1 MRAQPN
7 ALLARIERYA
17 TSAAQH
23 IALTDG
29 SRSLSYTDLLEQIAQ
44 RRQRLRNAH
53 ARRVALALENGLE
66 WALWDLALMMEAC
79 VAVPIPEFF
88 SDQQRRHIVQQAGLD
103 SWIGH
108 GSETYGFQPTGDTA
122 ITQRWVEQP
131 PVLHAGTTRIT
142 FTSGTSGAPK
152 GVCLDNAALLTVTES
167 LATVVAP
174 LDIRR
179 HLALLP
185 LSTLLENI
193 GGLYLPLWLGACS
206 VLPSMAALGWQGASG
221 FHAPHAL
228 EAIDRYQ
235 PNSLIVVPQLL
246 QTLVNHA
253 PNAPRSLRFVAVGG
267 ATVAPTP
274 LANAQQ
280 SGWPGDEG
288 YGLSECTPVVGLNR
302 PGEPSGGVGRPLPHA
317 QVQVD
322 ETGHLRVC
330 GALMLGYL
338 GEAPSGEWYATGDT
352 GQWQGD
358 AIRLNG
364 RQREV
369 FITAYGRNVN
379 PQWVEGEL
387 CTQPA
392 IAQAMVYG
400 EALHANR
407 ALIVPAS
414 THITDTQIDA
424 AIDAVNRSLPDYARL
439 HAWQRA
445 APFTPHNQQLTA
457 NGRLRR
463 DTLLAAYGHGLQSAS
478 PHNSRSNIMTAYQ
491 QLQDATQEARTWLL
505 TTPIV
510 NRALAGNVTLE
521 EYLAFSARHI
531 TTCVSP
537 CRS

>member
-1 MRAQPN
+1 MHAQPN

-17 TSAAQH
+17 NDATQH

-29 SRSLSYTDLLEQIAQ
+29 THSLSYTELLTQIHR
-44 RRQRLRNAH
+44 RRQRLRNVNAQ
-53 ARRVALALENGLE
+53 RVALALDNGLE

-79 VAVPIPEFF
+79 VAVPIPDFF

-108 GSETYGFQPTGDTA
+108 GSDAYGFLPSGDAA
-122 ITQRWVEQP
+122 IAQRNVERP
-131 PVLHAGTTRIT
+131 PKLHAGTARIT

-167 LATVVAP
+167 LASVVAP
-174 LDIRR
+174 LGIRR

-206 VLPSMAALGWQGASG
+206 VLPGMAALGLRGASG
-221 FHAPHAL
+221 FEATQAL
-228 EAIDRYQ
+228 EAIDHFQ

-246 QTLVNHA
+246 QALAHYA
-253 PNAPRSLRFVAVGG
+253 PTAPRSLRFVAVGG
-267 ATVAPTP
+267 ATVAPTL
-274 LANAQQ
+274 LANVQQ
-280 SGWPGDEG
+280 GGWPVYEG
-288 YGLSECTPVVGLNR
+288 YGLSECTSVVCLNR
-302 PGEPSGGVGRPLPHA
+302 PGEPSSGVGRPLPHA

-322 ETGHLRVC
+322 SDGQLHVR

-338 GEAPSGEWYATGDT
+338 GDASSGEWYATGDT
-352 GQWQGD
+352 GQWRGD
-358 AIRLNG
+358 AIQLNG

-400 EALHANR
+400 EALATNR

-414 THITDTQIDA
+414 AQLTDPQIDA
-424 AIDAVNRSLPDYARL
+424 AIAAVNRTLPDYAQV
-439 HAWQRA
+439 HQWQRT
-445 APFTPHNQQLTA
+445 APFTPQNQQLTA

-463 DTLLAAYGHGLQSAS
+463 DTLLAAYGDWLKSTSHS
-478 PHNSRSNIMTAYQ
+478 MT
-491 QLQDATQEARTWLL
+491 EGV
-505 TTPIV
+505 TP
-510 NRALAGNVTLE
+510 
-521 EYLAFSARHI
+521 
-531 TTCVSP
+531 
-537 CRS
+537 

>member
-1 MRAQPN
+1 MPAQPN

-17 TSAAQH
+17 SRASQR

-29 SRSLSYTDLLEQIAQ
+29 RLALSYADVLEQIGR
-44 RRQRLRNAH
+44 RRQRLRDVD
-53 ARRVALALENGLE
+53 ARRVALALDNGLE

-108 GSETYGFQPTGDTA
+108 GGAPYGFEPSDDAAIQRRHVEHPTALQT
-122 ITQRWVEQP
+122 
-131 PVLHAGTTRIT
+131 GTTRIT

-152 GVCLDNAALLTVTES
+152 GVCLDNQALLAVTES
-167 LATVVAP
+167 LASVVAP

-206 VLPSMAALGWQGASG
+206 VLPGMVELGWQGASG
-221 FHAPHAL
+221 FQAPLAL

-235 PNSLIVVPQLL
+235 PNSLIAVPQLL
-246 QTLVNHA
+246 QALVDEA
-253 PNAPRSLRFVAVGG
+253 PKAPRSLCFVAVGG
-267 ATVAPTP
+267 ATVAPTL

-280 SGWPGDEG
+280 SGWPVYEG
-288 YGLSECTPVVGLNR
+288 YGLSECTSVVCLNR
-302 PGEPSGGVGRPLPHA
+302 PGEPNCGVGRPLPHA
-317 QVQVD
+317 QVRLDDSGQLLV
-322 ETGHLRVC
+322 R

-338 GEAPSGEWYATGDT
+338 GEAPNGEWYATGDI
-352 GQWQGD
+352 GQWHGD
-358 AIRLNG
+358 AILLDG

-387 CTQPA
+387 CTQPV

-400 EALHANR
+400 EALPANR

-414 THITDTQIDA
+414 ARITDADISA
-424 AIDAVNRSLPDYARL
+424 AIEAANRALPDYAQV

-463 DTLLAAYGHGLQSAS
+463 DTLLAAYGHWLQSA
-478 PHNSRSNIMTAYQ
+478 PHT
-491 QLQDATQEARTWLL
+491 LKEGAT
-505 TTPIV
+505 P
-510 NRALAGNVTLE
+510 
-521 EYLAFSARHI
+521 
-531 TTCVSP
+531 
-537 CRS
+537 